1 MPLYLPLCS
10 YLTWWARSRTG
21 LRQRL
26 QRLRTLLPNMAGQI
40 KDRSEQRLRT
50 LLPNM
55 AGQIKDR
62 PEAEVAEVAEAADPL
77 T

>member
-1 MPLYLPLCS
+1 MQRLFGYGPS
-10 YLTWWARSRTG
+10 YLTWRARLRTG
-21 LRQRL
+21 LSQRL
-26 QRLRTLLPNMAGQI
+26 
-40 KDRSEQRLRT
+40 QRLRT

-62 PEAEVAEVAEAADPL
+62 PEAEAAEDEDPL